1 MWNRILF
8 KLPINVDLETQGKI
22 VIYSKKG
29 KSMKVDIAGEN
40 KTQVQTIKTG
50 GEVKHKTTEASNCQH
65 RRGSEIT
72 YAGKNRLKNKVKE
85 KLTQGGE
92 TEDTAVNK

>member
-8 KLPINVDLETQGKI
+8 KLPINVDLETQGK
-22 VIYSKKG
+22 SALQQEG
-29 KSMKVDIAGEN
+29 KINESGHCWGKQD
-40 KTQVQTIKTG
+40 TG
-50 GEVKHKTTEASNCQH
+50 ANNQDRGEVKHKTTEASNCQN